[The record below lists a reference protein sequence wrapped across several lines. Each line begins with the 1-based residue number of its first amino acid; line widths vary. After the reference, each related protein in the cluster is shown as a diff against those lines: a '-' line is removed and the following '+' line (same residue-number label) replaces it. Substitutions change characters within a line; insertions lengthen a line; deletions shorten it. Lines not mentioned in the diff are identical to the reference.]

1 MPKEIKSEDLS
12 LEVQQMIG
20 SYSENI
26 KTELEKAGQESI
38 EYCNEEITK
47 EANSQAGSRS
57 WAKDFSW
64 MKKEAGD
71 WSDYIK
77 HFKTKI
83 TEDRNGN
90 KRYIWYVGGKK
101 YRLTHLLEHSHALFI
116 FGRPHGST
124 KAYPHIAPAAE
135 RTKEH
140 YLKAVEEAIE
150 KAGSETK
157 E

>member
-1 MPKEIKSEDLS
+1 MTKLIDSDHLALEIQNLTH
-12 LEVQQMIG
+12 V
-20 SYSENI
+20 YSDAVKDAVNE
-26 KTELEKAGQESI
+26 AGQESI

-90 KRYIWYVGGKK
+90 KKYIWYVGGKK
-101 YRLTHLLEHSHALFI
+101 YRLTHLLEHSHALFL

-135 RTKEH
+135 RAKEH
-140 YLKAVEEAIE
+140 YLNAVKECIE

>member
-1 MPKEIKSEDLS
+1 MTKEIKSEDLS

-20 SYSENI
+20 SYSQNV
-26 KTELEKAGQESI
+26 KAELEKAGQESI
-38 EYCNEEITK
+38 EYCNEEIKK

-77 HFKTKI
+77 HFKTKS

-140 YLKAVEEAIE
+140 YLKAVKEAIE